1 MADMDAEPRRRGPP
15 GDGAPPRAR
24 AEQLDRRDALAA
36 HREAFVLDDAPR
48 IYLDGN
54 SLGRLPRRT
63 RERLAAAVQ
72 EDWGRH
78 LIASWGRGWVDAPRR
93 IGERLAPLIGAAPG
107 QVVVSDSTTVNLFK
121 LAGAVLAARP
131 ERPKLVSDATNF
143 PSDLYTL
150 QSNVRGAH
158 ERARLQ
164 VVPAGADGL
173 APDVEALTAAIDE
186 ATALVVLSHVSFK
199 SGYLYDA
206 EAVAARARAVGAWVL
221 WDLSHSVGVVPIE
234 LDAWGAE
241 LAVGCTYKYLN
252 GGPGAPAFLYVRRDL
267 HERLRSP
274 VEGWFGRRAPFGFD
288 LAYEPAEGVGR
299 FLVGTPPVLSM
310 LAIEAGLEPLEE
322 AGLEAVR
329 AKSVALTGLLV
340 ELFDARLAPLGFTLG
355 TPRDPDRR
363 GSHVSLRHPD
373 GYRIN
378 SALIDAGVVPD
389 FREPDTIRFGLAPLY
404 TRFVDV
410 WDAVERL
417 VAIVESGAYRAYDDA
432 RAPVT

>member
-1 MADMDAEPRRRGPP
+1 MADMDAAPRYGSTPGESAPRRGL
-15 GDGAPPRAR
+15 
-24 AEQLDRRDALAA
+24 AEQLDREDPLARY
-36 HREAFVLDDAPR
+36 REAFVFDDAPR

-63 RERLAAAVQ
+63 RERLAAAVEQ
-72 EDWGRH
+72 DWGRH

-121 LAGAVLAARP
+121 LAGAALAARP
-131 ERPKLVSDATNF
+131 ERPTLVSDAMNF

-150 QSNVRGAH
+150 QSVVRGAH
-158 ERARLQ
+158 EGAALK
-164 VVPAGADGL
+164 VVPAGADGV
-173 APDVEALTAAIDE
+173 APDSEALTEAIDE
-186 ATALVVLSHVSFK
+186 ATALVVLSHVTFK
-199 SGYLYDA
+199 SGYLHDA
-206 EAVAARARAVGAWVL
+206 EALAARARAVGAWVL
-221 WDLSHSVGVVPIE
+221 WDLSHAVGVVPIE

-241 LAVGCTYKYLN
+241 MAVGCTYKYLN

-267 HERLRSP
+267 QERLRSP
-274 VEGWFGRRAPFGFD
+274 VEGWFGRQAPFGFD
-288 LAYEPAEGVGR
+288 LTYEPAEGVGR

-322 AGLEAVR
+322 AGMQAVR
-329 AKSVALTGLLV
+329 SKSMALTRLLV
-340 ELFDARLAPLGFTLG
+340 ELFDARLAPLGFALG
-355 TPRDPDRR
+355 TPRDPERR

-378 SALIDAGVVPD
+378 RALIDAGVVPD

-417 VAIVESGAYRAYDDA
+417 VAIVEEGAHRAYDDT
-432 RAPVT
+432 RSPVT